1 MCKKGNKGQKAWRFP
16 TVLAVAAV
24 LTIIVLALYMAGNE
38 FMTLT
43 AVYKYLTMLA
53 FIVAICRTF
62 AMEIDREKKDE
73 MNHEEGLR

>member
-1 MCKKGNKGQKAWRFP
+1 
-16 TVLAVAAV
+16 
-24 LTIIVLALYMAGNE
+24 
-38 FMTLT
+38 MTLT
-43 AVYKYLTMLA
+43 AVCKYLTMLA